1 MAVACVVSDDGV
13 VQVSRPQRGG
23 GLRNRAVSDDGVV
36 QVSRPQRGGG
46 LRNRA
51 VSDDGVVQVYRPQR
65 GGGLRNRAVA
75 LQVAVYAERTLVVAP
90 GERGGAGTGEGS
102 REAAGQWGSGSE
114 ISLSFEF

>member
-1 MAVACVVSDDGV
+1 MPMAVACVVSDDGV
-13 VQVSRPQRGG
+13 VQVS
-23 GLRNRAVSDDGVV
+23 
-36 QVSRPQRGGG
+36 
-46 LRNRA
+46 
-51 VSDDGVVQVYRPQR
+51 RPQR

-114 ISLSFEF
+114 ISLSFAF